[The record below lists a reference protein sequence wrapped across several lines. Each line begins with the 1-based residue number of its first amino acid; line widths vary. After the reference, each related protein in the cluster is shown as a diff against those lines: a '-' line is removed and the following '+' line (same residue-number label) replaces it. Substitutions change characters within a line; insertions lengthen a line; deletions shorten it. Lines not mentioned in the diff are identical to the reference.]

1 MSIWVVVKG
10 QIVLVYQNI
19 ISIIWVM
26 EKGINFK
33 RKNVWNGFIC
43 VWDIIYSNVTKR
55 SVPANAMI
63 YICWNNTVKKYYL
76 KGFV

>member
-10 QIVLVYQNI
+10 QIVLVYQSI

-33 RKNVWNGFIC
+33 RKKRMKWFYLRMGYNLFKCDQAFRTCKCN
-43 VWDIIYSNVTKR
+43 DIHL
-55 SVPANAMI
+55 
-63 YICWNNTVKKYYL
+63 L
-76 KGFV
+76 K